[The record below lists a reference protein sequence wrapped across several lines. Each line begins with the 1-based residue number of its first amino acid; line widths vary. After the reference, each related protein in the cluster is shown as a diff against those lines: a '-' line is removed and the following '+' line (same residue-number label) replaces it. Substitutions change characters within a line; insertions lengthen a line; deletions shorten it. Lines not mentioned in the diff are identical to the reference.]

1 MKKNLDRDVILGFV
15 EEAKGYLPKIKSN
28 LDSFYKDPEQ
38 MDCLAEAHRLV
49 HSIKGAS
56 SMVGLGSLSHM
67 AYFMEE
73 SLEEIG
79 AGQNVFDGDARLLFN
94 TTLSRIEQYLDG
106 TQANKLDPAPLLK
119 DVVKNFRRWRGL
131 PEKDDETVIS
141 GLLGSEEATPAAT
154 AQPAEPSPKSAA
166 APRMP
171 VAEENDVSADI
182 LEAFFVEAA
191 DHLQTISGLLVVLE
205 KNPSKEDCLTDLR
218 RSVHTIKGAAAVV
231 GFGDISRLAHRM
243 EDLLDGL
250 AEKDKGLTGDHLDLL
265 FRSTDCLEDLVRNEG
280 QGSQK
285 ELKELLGFFDNLV
298 GTAPAAELPAPTSNL
313 EISLAEEEVIDLTD
327 FTPEGQVP
335 GEQESDD
342 TKTVPAKTGEM
353 VRVPLERLD
362 ELVHLVS
369 ELVINRSTFEQ
380 YFGKL
385 GSEVEEL
392 HPSIS
397 RLKRVST
404 SFETQFEAASLGGK
418 LFGSS
423 SMKNLTGPSPASS
436 ADEAFDDL
444 EMDRYTDFHILSRE
458 LAESASDINTV
469 GTELKDVIRDF
480 DGYLVQS
487 SRLTSQVQDRLMRLR
502 MVPLALLS
510 TRLHRTVRVTANKQ
524 EKQVELRIEGEG
536 VELDKSVF
544 EELIDPMLHIMRN
557 AVDHGI
563 EPPAL
568 RQVMGKPQCGK
579 ISVEAFYAGTQ
590 VVIRIKD
597 DGAGIDPD
605 IIRNKALEAG
615 YFSQEE
621 LAELKERDLF
631 ELLFLPGFSTAETV
645 SEISGRGVGM
655 DVVKSKVEAMKGLVS
670 LESAPSVGT
679 TLTIKLPL
687 TLAITRVILVHAH
700 QELFAIPLNGVRKI
714 LRVEKG
720 AIETAGREPVINVD
734 GTYYPVVRLGSAL
747 NLIKPADPNVTR
759 HPVLILDLGEKQI
772 ALVVDKLSEAKE
784 VVVKSMGHHLKR
796 VRGVSGAT
804 LMGDGRV
811 VLILNPNELS
821 GEAETIEVKPQMK
834 IAPKPKT
841 KKQAEVMVVDDSL
854 SVRRVLT
861 NIVKNAG
868 LQTKTA
874 RDGVEAFEMIQKSN
888 NNPDVMLLDIEMPR
902 MNGYELTN
910 LLRSQK
916 DYQNIPIIMLTSRS
930 GEKHRKKAYDLG
942 VNEYLVKPFQ
952 EESLLN
958 LIQKF
963 VNRVPGPVA
972 S

>member
-1 MKKNLDRDVILGFV
+1 
-15 EEAKGYLPKIKSN
+15 
-28 LDSFYKDPEQ
+28 
-38 MDCLAEAHRLV
+38 
-49 HSIKGAS
+49 
-56 SMVGLGSLSHM
+56 
-67 AYFMEE
+67 
-73 SLEEIG
+73 
-79 AGQNVFDGDARLLFN
+79 
-94 TTLSRIEQYLDG
+94 
-106 TQANKLDPAPLLK
+106 
-119 DVVKNFRRWRGL
+119 
-131 PEKDDETVIS
+131 
-141 GLLGSEEATPAAT
+141 
-154 AQPAEPSPKSAA
+154 
-166 APRMP
+166 
-171 VAEENDVSADI
+171 
-182 LEAFFVEAA
+182 
-191 DHLQTISGLLVVLE
+191 
-205 KNPSKEDCLTDLR
+205 
-218 RSVHTIKGAAAVV
+218 
-231 GFGDISRLAHRM
+231 
-243 EDLLDGL
+243 
-250 AEKDKGLTGDHLDLL
+250 
-265 FRSTDCLEDLVRNEG
+265 
-280 QGSQK
+280 
-285 ELKELLGFFDNLV
+285 
-298 GTAPAAELPAPTSNL
+298 
-313 EISLAEEEVIDLTD
+313 
-327 FTPEGQVP
+327 
-335 GEQESDD
+335 
-342 TKTVPAKTGEM
+342 
-353 VRVPLERLD
+353 
-362 ELVHLVS
+362 
-369 ELVINRSTFEQ
+369 
-380 YFGKL
+380 
-385 GSEVEEL
+385 
-392 HPSIS
+392 
-397 RLKRVST
+397 
-404 SFETQFEAASLGGK
+404 
-418 LFGSS
+418 
-423 SMKNLTGPSPASS
+423 
-436 ADEAFDDL
+436 
-444 EMDRYTDFHILSRE
+444 
-458 LAESASDINTV
+458 
-469 GTELKDVIRDF
+469 
-480 DGYLVQS
+480 
-487 SRLTSQVQDRLMRLR
+487 
-502 MVPLALLS
+502 
-510 TRLHRTVRVTANKQ
+510 
-524 EKQVELRIEGEG
+524 
-536 VELDKSVF
+536 
-544 EELIDPMLHIMRN
+544 MLHIMRN

-568 RQVMGKPQCGK
+568 RQVMGKPQCGR

-597 DGAGIDPD
+597 DGAGINPD
-605 IIRNKALEAG
+605 LIRNKALEAG

-670 LESAPSVGT
+670 LESAHTVGT

-734 GTYYPVVRLGSAL
+734 GTYYPVIRLGSAL
-747 NLIKPADPNVTR
+747 NLTKPADPNVVR

-804 LMGDGRV
+804 LMGNGRV

-821 GEAETIEVKPQMK
+821 GEAETLDVIPQLKIKPKPQ
-834 IAPKPKT
+834 P

-963 VNRVPGPVA
+963 VSRVPGPVA